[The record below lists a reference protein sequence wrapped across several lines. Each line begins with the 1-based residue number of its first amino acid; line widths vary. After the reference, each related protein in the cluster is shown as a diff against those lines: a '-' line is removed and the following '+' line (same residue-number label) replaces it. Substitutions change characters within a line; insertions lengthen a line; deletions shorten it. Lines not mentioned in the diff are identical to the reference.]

1 MMSRYLLVVVGA
13 LACLAGSARPAHA
26 VIVER
31 IVAVVGKDVVLL
43 SEVNER
49 IRPYLRKLLSIKNPT
64 EREKAFH
71 RLQRQELEK
80 LIEEKLLVQEAIR
93 RKVEVTGAEVKRAI
107 QSVLRQNKVGY
118 KELVSALKQQGIGM
132 AKYRARLSRQIL
144 RLKVIN
150 LAVRS
155 RVTVTDDDV
164 RAFYASQKRRLGVQ
178 QKVHVKVIRLA
189 PPPQG
194 PDRASKRAARLAL
207 VARLVAELKAH
218 PEQFGALASRYSNH
232 ARAAGRGDLGFIDR
246 GRLPPTVDRR
256 IFGTKALGIIGPVEA
271 DDGFYIVDVVARQA
285 SEALPF
291 AQVKN
296 RLKQQ
301 IFVQRVQNQTQK
313 WLRELRKKTYIDIKE

>member
-1 MMSRYLLVVVGA
+1 MARYLLVMVGT
-13 LACLAGSARPAHA
+13 LACLGGATRPAHA

-31 IVAVVGKDVVLL
+31 VVAVVGKDVVLL

-49 IRPYLRKLLSIKNPT
+49 LRPYLKKLLSIKNPT
-64 EREKAFH
+64 QRQNAFH

-93 RKVEVTGAEVKRAI
+93 RKVEVTGAEVNRAI

-118 KELVSALKQQGIGM
+118 KELVSALRAQGISM

-164 RAFYASQKRRLGVQ
+164 RAFYESQKRRLGVQ
-178 QKVHVKVIRLA
+178 QKVHVKVIRLPA
-189 PPPQG
+189 VPAG
-194 PDRASKRAARLAL
+194 PGRKAKRAQAKALA
-207 VARLVAELKAH
+207 VRLVAEAKAH
-218 PEQFGALASRYSNH
+218 PNRFGDLARQYSNH
-232 ARAAGRGDLGFIDR
+232 ASAASRGDLDFVDKGK
-246 GRLPPTVDRR
+246 LPPTVDRQ
-256 IFGTKALGIIGPVEA
+256 IFGSKGTGIIGPIEA
-271 DDGFYIVDVVARQA
+271 DDGVYIVDIVARRA
-285 SEALPF
+285 SEALPLN
-291 AQVKN
+291 QVKN

-301 IFVQRVQNQTQK
+301 IFVQRVQGQTTK